1 MILTTA
7 QLLTLRFVPGLGRAS
22 TADFLRHLAQQEGG
36 APTSA
41 AELWELLR
49 AFAATTRGRLK
60 ALSFPA
66 PAKAEDEARRVL
78 DAQHRLGIR
87 VLGRFDDDFPRALH
101 GAESAFLSGAPT
113 LLFLKGNMEL
123 LQRPGV
129 AVIGSRACTKRAE
142 ETGER
147 LADALACQGIVVI
160 SGLAEGCDACA
171 HRGALKT
178 GGNTVAVLAHGLD
191 TVYPARNT
199 PLAKAILARGGLLVS
214 EHAAGEKPT
223 RYRFIERDHLQA
235 GLSLATVV
243 IQSAVNGGSMHAAN
257 ASLRAGRPLFAMVY
271 DDVEMTNREI
281 VQGNVALLARGA
293 RGLRADGDTGEM
305 LSLLRSA
312 LAA

>member
-22 TADFLRHLAQQEGG
+22 TAGFLQYLARLEGG
-36 APTSA
+36 APASA

-49 AFAATTRGRLK
+49 VFAATARGRLLSLPAAAETEGK
-60 ALSFPA
+60 AG
-66 PAKAEDEARRVL
+66 RVL
-78 DAQHRLGIR
+78 EIQDRLGIR
-87 VLGRFDDDFPRALH
+87 VLGCFDDDFPPALH
-101 GAESAFLSGAPT
+101 GAERAFLSGAPT
-113 LLFLKGNMEL
+113 LLFLRGNAEL
-123 LQRPGV
+123 LQQPGV
-129 AVIGSRACTKRAE
+129 AVIGSRACTKSAAE
-142 ETGER
+142 AGER
-147 LADALACQGIVVI
+147 LAETLAGRGIVVI

-293 RGLRADGDTGEM
+293 RGLRADGDAGEM